1 MTEMWQMWQD
11 IPVWFRIL
19 FFIFFLLGIAN
30 AVYTF
35 QECGARALLLG
46 DKAAVAAWL
55 GMCD

>member
-1 MTEMWQMWQD
+1 MWQMWRD
-11 IPVWFRIL
+11 VPVWFRIL
-19 FFIFFLLGIAN
+19 FLIFFLLGIAN